1 MSPTRRRRRRAAD
14 AGAEN
19 GFPERTSRSVRI
31 GRDNN
36 GVAITGDHTKIH
48 HSQPASW
55 AVVITAF
62 VMALAVAATILWV
75 TLEHGF
81 SSSPAS
87 DPSRPAASSGSL
99 SPSDDVQSDATW
111 CLSGNSCPV
120 RGGDYYWS
128 GSATQLNS
136 ALTRVSR
143 LDSLPGLSAVGS
155 DQIVITF
162 QSASNESVLL
172 TGLRVVSRQHSPN
185 PQGGLIAVPSCGS
198 CGGQTSVYYFI
209 TSLDDPAPSALPQDP
224 KTGKAIPG
232 RTGFPLTLSQTD
244 VDVLLLTVNDAHC
257 ACSFDLDATW
267 TIKGKKGHTLLTNG
281 GAHFRIMGSQGLPR
295 YHEILSRET
304 HSGSVNNSAHSVMIH
319 G

>member
-1 MSPTRRRRRRAAD
+1 MSLRRRRRRRAAD
-14 AGAEN
+14 VSAEN
-19 GFPERTSRSVRI
+19 GSPRRASRSVAI

-36 GVAITGDHTKIH
+36 GVAITGDHTKIQ

-62 VMALAVAATILWV
+62 VMALAVAASIVWV
-75 TLEHGF
+75 TLENGF
-81 SSSPAS
+81 SSSAAS
-87 DPSRPAASSGSL
+87 DPSHPAASAGSL
-99 SPSDDVQSDATW
+99 SPSDEVQPNATW

-128 GSATQLNS
+128 GSAAQLNS
-136 ALTRVSR
+136 ALSRVSR

-172 TGLRVVSRQHSPN
+172 TGLRVAGRQPSPN
-185 PQGGLIAVPSCGS
+185 PETGLIAAPSCGG
-198 CGGQTSVYYFI
+198 CGGQPSVYYFM
-209 TSLDDPAPSALPQDP
+209 TSLDDPVPSVLRQDP

-232 RTGFPLTLSQTD
+232 MTGFPLTLSQTD

-257 ACSFDLDATW
+257 ACTFDLDATW
-267 TIKGKKGHTLLTNG
+267 TIKGKNGHTLLDNG
-281 GAHFRIMGSQGLPR
+281 GAHFRITGSRGLPL
-295 YHEILSRET
+295 YHEILSGET
-304 HSGSVNNSAHSVMIH
+304 RNGSGNNSAHSVVIP